1 MGIPVSVDLPG
12 VGENFHDHPLVI
24 GPFGRMTE
32 PGPDPRGNMTEV
44 GLFWGSVPGM
54 PVPDLE
60 ICLVHRA
67 PFGNAFFAN
76 VVNRLQTGQPIQP
89 VTQLVDPHVILSLPG
104 LVRPLSRGWVRLR
117 SENPTVG
124 RVEKQVIGRVL
135 IRSAAATGAWV
146 LIHHERHNSPY
157 ATTVWLLAPRR
168 DRSQIPAPYRTIFS
182 RFWHIYCHGSLP

>member
-1 MGIPVSVDLPG
+1 MGVSEPRRRPFAG
-12 VGENFHDHPLVI
+12 VAVAPDGRHIYVVIVFSQAVLVI
-24 GPFGRMTE
+24 ERWLPAVRFPQMVKRM
-32 PGPDPRGNMTEV
+32 
-44 GLFWGSVPGM
+44 
-54 PVPDLE
+54 
-60 ICLVHRA
+60 
-67 PFGNAFFAN
+67 NAFFAN
-76 VVNRLQTGQPIQP
+76 VVNRLQTGQPVQP

-168 DRSQIPAPYRTIFS
+168 DRSQIPAPYTTIFS